1 MVKSH
6 DRRRTAISMEVELT
20 MTRHQRR
27 KLARKLA
34 SDHAERL
41 AKANAAFER
50 DLIVKRNMQHAPERN
65 YYPQSSMSN
74 MLGHSHR
81 GYVCQASGS
90 MSKRGVQSLR
100 ARGKL

>member
-1 MVKSH
+1 MDDTS
-6 DRRRTAISMEVELT
+6 RTAISSEVEQA

-50 DLIVKRNMQHAPERN
+50 DLIVKRNLASKPERN
-65 YYPQSSMSN
+65 YYPQSSMAD
-74 MLGHSHR
+74 MAGMSHR
-81 GYVCQASGS
+81 GYVCRASGA
-90 MSKRGVQSLR
+90 MSKRSALALKMKG
-100 ARGKL
+100 AW